1 VERVEPRRL
10 GRAIVELGGGRTK
23 VEDTV
28 DATVGFVVTCKPGDE
43 VRAGEPIAS
52 VFARDSTGIA
62 IGMAAL
68 GEAVAIGDSG
78 ELSPLVSH
86 RITARGV
93 EVLAE
98 GR

>member
-1 VERVEPRRL
+1 
-10 GRAIVELGGGRTK
+10 
-23 VEDTV
+23 
-28 DATVGFVVTCKPGDE
+28 
-43 VRAGEPIAS
+43 
-52 VFARDSTGIA
+52 
-62 IGMAAL
+62 
-68 GEAVAIGDSG
+68 VAIGDSG